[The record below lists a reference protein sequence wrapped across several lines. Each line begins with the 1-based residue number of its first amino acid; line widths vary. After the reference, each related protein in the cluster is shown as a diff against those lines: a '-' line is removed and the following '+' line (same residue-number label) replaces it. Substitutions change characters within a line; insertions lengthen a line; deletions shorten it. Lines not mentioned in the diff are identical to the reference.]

1 MARIPYADAPQYTP
15 GTPEYTMGQEQR
27 RQAKADESEIHMLNA
42 ELIEMMR
49 DPSLS
54 SSDRQ
59 EVSELMDD
67 IHFSEFGLQ
76 EATPGMGPFLKGV
89 GQALGK
95 QAKGAKAK
103 ILGGARTTAQGIKD
117 RFKTLT
123 DRLRPKV
130 EPGPKS
136 KAKDRVYPEWLK
148 TDPNKL
154 RWSSM
159 TEAERAASRAAS
171 SAKGLATKAKTAKV
185 KTAKDMAKGGAI
197 VGGAGLIGS
206 EFLDQAGGDEEPQ
219 DEAITPEVSPEV
231 PPEASPEVSPERPG
245 PSAVEDT
252 RTPRQK
258 RKFLPR
264 GPGPGARSGSP
275 GRMNPD
281 YIPPPGEETPEQ
293 SPTPP
298 MTPVPDVPGEPRL
311 DEVMPELANGFTPAK
326 RSTTNVVTDQR
337 IGDPSGLDVFRKKP
351 QPGTQPVRPELPVTG
366 VPEDQPETIPDMTPT
381 DQDIEGL
388 FNGEGMPERLQDDP
402 SKDAVSAA
410 FKRERAEAFGRPQDV
425 SQEPGG
431 IPFSD
436 TPEGQEFAAGDVMP
450 PELVKPDYMSDEV
463 WAILSDA
470 EKRQA
475 MKESNTSF
483 ANTFGAGT
491 Q

>member
-1 MARIPYADAPQYTP
+1 MARIPFADAPQYTP
-15 GTPEYTMGQEQR
+15 GTPEYTMKQEQR

-49 DPSLS
+49 DPNIWSSLS

-67 IHFSEFGLQ
+67 IFRSEFGLQ
-76 EATPGMGPFLKGV
+76 EATPGIGPLLKGV

-123 DRLRPKV
+123 DRLRPKA
-130 EPGPKS
+130 EPGPKA
-136 KAKDRVYPEWLK
+136 KADAGDFGASGFADDVAGAR
-148 TDPNKL
+148 
-154 RWSSM
+154 RAAAAS
-159 TEAERAASRAAS
+159 ERASQSARSAA
-171 SAKGLATKAKTAKV
+171 AKKGQVTRKRNVVEKGLR
-185 KTAKDMAKGGAI
+185 KGAPITVPGM
-197 VGGAGLIGS
+197 VGL
-206 EFLDQAGGDEEPQ
+206 EVLNQFGGDEEPQ

-231 PPEASPEVSPERPG
+231 PPEASPEVSPERSG

-258 RKFLPR
+258 RKFISA
-264 GPGPGARSGSP
+264 GPGR
-275 GRMNPD
+275 GRGVKRINPF
-281 YIPPPGEETPEQ
+281 YIPPPGEEAPEQ
-293 SPTPP
+293 Q
-298 MTPVPDVPGEPRL
+298 PGEPRL
-311 DEVMPELANGFTPAK
+311 DEEMPELANGFTPAK

>member
-1 MARIPYADAPQYTP
+1 MARIPYADTRPGSP
-15 GTPEYTMGQEQR
+15 GTPEFTMGQEQR
-27 RQAKADESEIHMLNA
+27 RQAKADEAEIHMLNA
-42 ELIEMMR
+42 ELMEMMR

-67 IHFSEFGLQ
+67 IRFSEFGLQ
-76 EATPGMGPFLKGV
+76 EASMGSFVKGAA
-89 GQALGK
+89 QALGK

-258 RKFLPR
+258 RKFISA
-264 GPGPGARSGSP
+264 GPGR
-275 GRMNPD
+275 GRGVKRINPF

-293 SPTPP
+293 Q
-298 MTPVPDVPGEPRL
+298 PGEPRL
-311 DEVMPELANGFTPAK
+311 DEEMPELANGFTPAK

-410 FKRERAEAFGRPQDV
+410 FLRERGKAFGGAQGPIEGAPELY
-425 SQEPGG
+425 QEPGG
-431 IPFSD
+431 IPFSE

-450 PELVKPDYMSDEV
+450 PELVKPADMSDEE
-463 WAILSDA
+463 WAMLSDA
-470 EKRQA
+470 EKRRLMQ
-475 MKESNTSF
+475 SDN
-483 ANTFGAGT
+483 NTFAGTLGAGT

>member
-1 MARIPYADAPQYTP
+1 MARIPYTDTRPGSP
-15 GTPEYTMGQEQR
+15 GTPEFTMGQEQR
-27 RQAKADESEIHMLNA
+27 RQAKEQGKADDAEIHMLN
-42 ELIEMMR
+42 EQLDEMMR

-103 ILGGARTTAQGIKD
+103 ILGGARTTAQGIRD
-117 RFKTLT
+117 RFTTLT
-123 DRLRPKV
+123 DRLRPKA
-130 EPGPKS
+130 EPGPK
-136 KAKDRVYPEWLK
+136 AKGDAGDFGASGFADDIAGAR
-148 TDPNKL
+148 
-154 RWSSM
+154 
-159 TEAERAASRAAS
+159 RAASASERAS
-171 SAKGLATKAKTAKV
+171 QSARGAATKKGQATRKRNVVEKGLR
-185 KTAKDMAKGGAI
+185 KGAPITVPGM
-197 VGGAGLIGS
+197 VGLEIY
-206 EFLDQAGGDEEPQ
+206 DQFGGDEEPQ

-231 PPEASPEVSPERPG
+231 SPEASPEVSPERPG

-258 RKFLPR
+258 RKFISA
-264 GPGPGARSGSP
+264 GPGR
-275 GRMNPD
+275 GRGVKRINPF
-281 YIPPPGEETPEQ
+281 YIPPPGEEAPEQ
-293 SPTPP
+293 Q
-298 MTPVPDVPGEPRL
+298 PGEPRL
-311 DEVMPELANGFTPAK
+311 DEVMPELANGFAEARPDDTRVA
-326 RSTTNVVTDQR
+326 TDQR

-351 QPGTQPVRPELPVTG
+351 QPGTQPVRPGLPVTG

-410 FKRERAEAFGRPQDV
+410 FLRERAEDFGGPQDV
-425 SQEPGG
+425 SQKPGG
-431 IPFSD
+431 IPWSE

-450 PELVKPDYMSDEV
+450 PELVKPADMSDEE
-463 WAILSDA
+463 WAMLSDA
-470 EKRQA
+470 EKRRLMQ
-475 MKESNTSF
+475 SDNNTF
-483 ANTFGAGT
+483 AGTFGAGT